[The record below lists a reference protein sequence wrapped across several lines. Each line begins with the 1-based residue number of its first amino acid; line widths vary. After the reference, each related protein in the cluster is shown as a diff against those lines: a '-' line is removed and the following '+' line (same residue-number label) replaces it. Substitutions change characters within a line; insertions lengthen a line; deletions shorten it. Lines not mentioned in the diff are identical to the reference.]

1 MYIIWRNNVMGDLK
15 KTKQPN
21 SNIEKIKEA
30 IKLADSETLVSIAF
44 ETQKKGVDDNA
55 GARSLRA
62 QKD

>member
-1 MYIIWRNNVMGDLK
+1 MGDLK